1 MVTAKRNLVL
11 VYRPRLRET
20 ARLER
25 ACSEIGWILVPCPD
39 TAIFQARLETGE
51 TAAIIVDLGTEE
63 QGEELKK
70 EFIVETSHVFLPED
84 ADILI
89 IYSSEGSTPKGWT
102 GGKDPRFISR
112 ISTPLEVVYGDKEW
126 SQVTEK
132 LTNHSLQLTQY
143 SSRHIVSIECDETQK
158 VHFPHEARLLLRGA
172 FSEMSRI
179 DVSFRRQ
186 GLSGSTGCIIQPY
199 DAGDNKLSMR
209 FFGKLYHDTLTAHN
223 DYRNW
228 KEHIYNRMPSLH
240 YPSYDLS
247 RSCNGKRFSLFVS
260 ELAEGPGNEIIT
272 FRDMVESHQYSVLEV
287 CEFLQSVLNVCER
300 YWKVPLIEGSVDL
313 ANEYLSGCFSNP
325 ERLRTLESEMI
336 GSLGLGN
343 MEDLTPKARISK
355 FINEGTLTGSKV
367 KKCHGDLHA
376 DNIVP
381 RCFEDKLIPA
391 FIDFSKVHPAR
402 HFLAD
407 HVTLEV
413 DLIVNSLDSTC
424 DSDSLKLLSLD
435 ELLDPRSQSDRSL
448 RFQKIA
454 NLLLLLRQN
463 AKHVYGAHKR
473 EYLKAAFFRTLNV
486 LSYGTLP
493 FDEYG
498 RATEYCRYL
507 IQKLR
512 QTSL

>member
-1 MVTAKRNLVL
+1 MLTAKRNLVL
-11 VYRPRLRET
+11 LYKPKLRDT
-20 ARLER
+20 ARLEK
-25 ACSEIGWILVPCPD
+25 ACSEIGWVLVPCPD
-39 TAIFQARLETGE
+39 TAVFQARLETGE
-51 TAAIIVDLGTEE
+51 AVAIIVDLGTEE
-63 QGEELKK
+63 KGEELKK
-70 EFIVETSHVFLPED
+70 EFIVETSHIFLPED

-89 IYSSEGSTPKGWT
+89 IYSNQGSTPKDWT

-112 ISTPLEVVYGDKEW
+112 VSTPPDVVYGDKEW
-126 SQVTEK
+126 SQVVQK
-132 LTNHSLQLTQY
+132 LTNHRLQVTQY
-143 SSRHIVSIECDETQK
+143 SPRHIVSIKCAEGQE
-158 VHFPHEARLLLRGA
+158 VHFPQEARLLLRGA

-186 GLSGSTGCIIQPY
+186 GLSGSIGCIVQPY
-199 DAGDNKLSMR
+199 DVGDNKLSMR
-209 FFGKLYHDTLTAHN
+209 FFGKLYDDILTAQN

-228 KEHIYNRMPSLH
+228 KDYIYNRMPSLH

-260 ELAEGPGNEIIT
+260 ELVEGPGNEIIT
-272 FRDMVESHQYSVLEV
+272 FRDMVESDRYSVLEV
-287 CEFLQSVLNVCER
+287 CEFLQSVLNVCEK
-300 YWKVPLIEGSVDL
+300 YWKVPLTEGSVDL
-313 ANEYLSGCFSNP
+313 VKEYLSACRPGS

-343 MEDLTPKARISK
+343 MEDLTPQFRISK

-407 HVTLEV
+407 HATLEV
-413 DLIVNSLDSTC
+413 DLIVNSLNSTYDSE
-424 DSDSLKLLSLD
+424 SLKFLSVD
-435 ELLDPRSQSDRSL
+435 ELLDPRTYGHRLL
-448 RFQKIA
+448 RYQKIG
-454 NLLLLLRQN
+454 NLLLLLRNN
-463 AKHVYGAHKR
+463 AEQVYGADKS

-493 FDEYG
+493 IDEYG
-498 RATEYCRYL
+498 RATGYCKYL

-512 QTSL
+512 QTSS